1 MRFKD
6 RTIMDKFTKAAGL
19 LQVHG
24 IDGWLIACNE
34 DSDIHSTYFLG
45 LKSHARHFI
54 LVDANGDH
62 QIIAVEMEAPMIQKA
77 IDEMNASV
85 AVRAFKSNDEMIE
98 FLKEMLAKPR
108 IAVNYG
114 EDSLQQPT
122 AQADYIKAGEL
133 QSLRAIAPD
142 TKFISAIDLIL
153 EMRAQKTPEEL
164 DALRESVKITLEIL
178 EDIPNWVTIG
188 MTEREVMAKLHYEYF
203 KIGEPSFEAIVGSCE
218 NSADP
223 HHNSSDRKISHGAFL
238 VDTGLR
244 RNQMSSDI
252 TWTYWI
258 GGTPPGEFLDA
269 YHVLMEAKKIANKY
283 MTAGG
288 ITTVPDEKCREYL
301 AEMGYDHKKLFNH
314 GLGHALGY
322 ETHDI
327 GPRASSSAAPK
338 NAIFPEN
345 AVYTNEPGLYW
356 QGKWGI
362 RLEDD
367 IIITN
372 GDCEQVSY
380 NHEDPIVF

>member
-1 MRFKD
+1 
-6 RTIMDKFTKAAGL
+6 MDKFTKAAGL
-19 LQVHG
+19 LQEHG
-24 IDGWLIACNE
+24 IDGWLISCDE
-34 DSDIHSTYFLG
+34 DSDIHSPYFLG

-54 LVDANGDH
+54 LIDANGDH
-62 QIIAVEMEAPMIQKA
+62 QVIAVEMEAPMIQKA
-77 IDEMNASV
+77 IDQMNANV
-85 AVRAFKSNDEMIE
+85 TVRVFKSNDEMITI
-98 FLKEMLAKPR
+98 LKEILAKPR
-108 IAVNYG
+108 IAVNFG

-133 QSLRAIAPD
+133 QSLRIIAPE
-142 TKFISAIDLIL
+142 TEFISAIDLIF

-203 KIGEPSFEAIVGSCE
+203 KLGEPSFEAIVGSCE

-223 HHNSSDRKISHGAFL
+223 HHNSSDRKISAGAFL
-238 VDTGLR
+238 IDTGLR
-244 RNQMSSDI
+244 YNQMSSDI

-258 GGTPPGEFLDA
+258 GGTPPDEFLDA
-269 YHVLMEAKKIANKY
+269 YHALMEAKRVANEY
-283 MTAGG
+283 MKAGG

-301 AEMGYDHKKLFNH
+301 ANLGYDHKKLFNH

-327 GPRASSSAAPK
+327 GARVSSVAPK
-338 NAIFPEN
+338 NIVFLEN
-345 AVYTNEPGLYW
+345 SVYTNEPGLYW

-367 IIITN
+367 VIITSD
-372 GDCEQVSY
+372 GCDQVSY
-380 NHEDPIVF
+380 NHKDPIVF